1 VAIDRL
7 SSTSALIATLRAGVE
22 RAAGQAP
29 KATGAELPA
38 GRSALPKARP
48 QVADLR
54 LQLVDMVRGEDIEDP
69 AAVKRLRPRLV
80 RAILL
85 WEFGPSLREHPE
97 WQAILESIISTLESS
112 PGQAERFSALLAELK
127 TTSKL

>member
-7 SSTSALIATLRAGVE
+7 STTSALIATLRAGVE

-29 KATGAELPA
+29 KATGAGLPA
-38 GRSALPKARP
+38 GHSALPKTRP
-48 QVADLR
+48 QVGELR
-54 LQLVDMVRGEDIEDP
+54 LQLVDLVRGEDIDDP

-97 WQAILESIISTLESS
+97 WQAILESICSTLESS
-112 PGQAERFSALLAELK
+112 SGQAKHFSALLADLR
-127 TTSKL
+127 TPSDP